1 MGRNVFAYALGSGL
15 AGGLDAYG
23 EGLQREQQFE
33 QQRQLQKERFDE
45 NERLM
50 QMRGGYGGTGTTGQ
64 RAGAVVAPLDA
75 ATLNKGAAAF
85 KGMTPEQL
93 EAYERGD
100 DIQAKRI
107 KQFNDDGSSSVVEE
121 IPQAANFDGLVAER
135 KQELERLRKLAAYGK
150 DYKDVADGEATDDR
164 TRRLGRVESGN
175 EGAAVAMLAEKGKGE
190 FDGLN
195 GGVGVFSSV
204 RGGQELNAV
213 GKSAA
218 SENNAQAGKA
228 SADAKKI
235 ADDAKAELNGSR
247 DPEKLQ
253 AFVTALNG
261 SLANGGFGGDERKQI
276 QETILLLNKAIQKRV
291 ANDPGSSPTKPTPA
305 PTPGR
310 GGASAPKAPYKE
322 GQRLLGPDGKTYV
335 VRNGRPVPA

>member
-50 QMRGGYGGTGTTGQ
+50 QMRGGYGGTGATGQ
-64 RAGAVVAPLDA
+64 RTGAVVAPLDA
-75 ATLNKGAAAF
+75 ATLNRGAAAF

-100 DIQAKRI
+100 DLRTKDLQVTP
-107 KQFNDDGSSSVVEE
+107 S
-121 IPQAANFDGLVAER
+121 AANDWQGGSVPSGKMPGFEGLVAER

-150 DYKDVADGEATDDR
+150 DYKDVADGLATDDR

-291 ANDPGSSPTKPTPA
+291 ANDPGSSPAKPAPA

-310 GGASAPKAPYKE
+310 GGASAPR
-322 GQRLLGPDGKTYV
+322 QFRV
-335 VRNGRPVPA
+335 VREESK